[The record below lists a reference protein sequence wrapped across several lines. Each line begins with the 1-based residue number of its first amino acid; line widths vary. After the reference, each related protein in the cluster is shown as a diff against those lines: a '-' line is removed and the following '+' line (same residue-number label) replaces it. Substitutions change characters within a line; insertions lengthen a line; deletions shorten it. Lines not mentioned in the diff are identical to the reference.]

1 MRKNS
6 FEESMKYRNDQISVF
21 SREIKELKLEKGN
34 YERMFED
41 KVRELGLEKEK
52 NEKMERELILLKN
65 PLHQR
70 KLSNAY
76 K

>member
-1 MRKNS
+1 VRKNS
-6 FEESMKYRNDQISVF
+6 FEESMKYRNDQISVL